1 MRRALRVMAGLLT
14 ACLFFVCGCVSQW
27 QQGMASIRR
36 ESIVSATWSGLELLG
51 TEETEEKG
59 WKPEPPSIT
68 HCYKLTIPVK
78 EAYEKVI
85 ATAGEDG
92 WSEDYAVQR
101 ETSRVVI
108 KDTGEGVLNVIL
120 ATDSITCEKYPD
132 FAFRLTFSYR

>member
-1 MRRALRVMAGLLT
+1 MRRALRVTAGLLT

-68 HCYKLTIPVK
+68 HCYKRTIPVK

-85 ATAGEDG
+85 AR
-92 WSEDYAVQR
+92 S
-101 ETSRVVI
+101 
-108 KDTGEGVLNVIL
+108 
-120 ATDSITCEKYPD
+120 
-132 FAFRLTFSYR
+132 

>member
-1 MRRALRVMAGLLT
+1 MVMAGLVSAL
-14 ACLFFVCGCVSQW
+14 LFLVCGLVFQW
-27 QQGMASIRR
+27 HHGLARIRR

-85 ATAGEDG
+85 AR
-92 WSEDYAVQR
+92 S
-101 ETSRVVI
+101 
-108 KDTGEGVLNVIL
+108 
-120 ATDSITCEKYPD
+120 
-132 FAFRLTFSYR
+132 